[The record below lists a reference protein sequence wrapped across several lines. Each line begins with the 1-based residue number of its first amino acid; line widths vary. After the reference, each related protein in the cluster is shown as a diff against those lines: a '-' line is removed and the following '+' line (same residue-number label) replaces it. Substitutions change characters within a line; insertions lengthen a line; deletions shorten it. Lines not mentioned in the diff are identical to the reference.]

1 MANRWRSLSRLLLSI
16 GLGVIAVARPAA
28 AHPHVFIDNVVTF
41 VFAGDKIT
49 GLRLLWRFDEV
60 FSETFVQDFDADA
73 DGSFS
78 PEEVATIKE
87 NSLASLKEYG
97 YFTHLWID
105 GQPVAALDATDLMVS
120 REGGSVIYDM
130 RITLAKP
137 VDPRAGRLEAAIY
150 DDSYFIEVALH
161 QPVRVRGRG
170 RWPLH
175 VQGEGRRWARLL
187 LRDRLSR
194 DDRTD
199 VLSAMGRSLRALV
212 MAATI
217 IFLVGTILLLA
228 PAAPHA
234 ETGTAAS
241 PEAAPAGPSVLKKA
255 MARFVRLQRD
265 VNRALSDGVVALKDG
280 QSSSAVLVAMMIA
293 FAYGVLHA
301 IGPGHGKA
309 VILGYFL
316 ARDGSVWRGVR
327 MGAQIALL
335 HVISA
340 VVIVVIVRWLL
351 GITFAHPV
359 DQLQALKLFSY
370 GAITAVGLVMLARS
384 VAAMRRPAI
393 GADAHD
399 CHHHR
404 VGGEGGLLSLAVGLI
419 PCSGAVLVLIYAL
432 ANDLVLSGLIM
443 TACIAVGMA
452 ATLSAIGI
460 AAVWVRTRTV
470 APGRSV
476 GRRSRFMRAGLD
488 LFGPA
493 VIALLGVT
501 LLTST
506 LV

>member
-1 MANRWRSLSRLLLSI
+1 
-16 GLGVIAVARPAA
+16 
-28 AHPHVFIDNVVTF
+28 
-41 VFAGDKIT
+41 
-49 GLRLLWRFDEV
+49 
-60 FSETFVQDFDADA
+60 
-73 DGSFS
+73 
-78 PEEVATIKE
+78 
-87 NSLASLKEYG
+87 
-97 YFTHLWID
+97 
-105 GQPVAALDATDLMVS
+105 MV
-120 REGGSVIYDM
+120 
-130 RITLAKP
+130 
-137 VDPRAGRLEAAIY
+137 
-150 DDSYFIEVALH
+150 
-161 QPVRVRGRG
+161 
-170 RWPLH
+170 
-175 VQGEGRRWARLL
+175 
-187 LRDRLSR
+187 
-194 DDRTD
+194 
-199 VLSAMGRSLRALV
+199 
-212 MAATI
+212 
-217 IFLVGTILLLA
+217 FLVGTILLLV
-228 PAAPHA
+228 PTAPHA

-241 PEAAPAGPSVLKKA
+241 PESAPAGPSVLKKA

-280 QSSSAVLVAMMIA
+280 QTSSAVLVAMLIA

-316 ARDGSVWRGVR
+316 ARDGSAWRGVR

-340 VVIVVIVRWLL
+340 VVIVVVVRWLL
-351 GITFAHPV
+351 GITFAQPV

-384 VAAMRRPAI
+384 VAAMRRPAT

-452 ATLSAIGI
+452 ATLSVIGL
-460 AAVWVRTRTV
+460 AGVWVRARTA
-470 APGRSV
+470 APGRPI
-476 GRRSRFMRAGLD
+476 GRRSRFIRAGLD